1 LINSVTFRIFD
12 FSENIFLISLK
23 EKNKT
28 PNLTDFFFSLSEHL
42 RTSKKWIEVV
52 SGEDSLIIKYN
63 ISDFTNT
70 NAKKILENQLAEFT
84 YQEQQKVTSIFE
96 VPICYSEEF
105 GLDIQNLKVEKD
117 LTIQEIVGLHS
128 SVTYKVKMIGFTPGF
143 AYLGDLQSKL
153 FVTRLSKPRVNLVP
167 GSVGISGNRTGIYTL
182 GGPGGWRIIGRTPLS
197 LFKQKKKNPFAIL
210 PGMEVKFKPI
220 TTEEFESFSS

>member
-1 LINSVTFRIFD
+1 MINSVTFRIFD

-28 PNLTDFFFSLSEHL
+28 PNLTDFFFSLSKHL
-42 RTSKKWIEVV
+42 RASKKWIEVV

-84 YQEQQKVTSIFE
+84 YQEQQKVTSILE

-105 GLDIQNLKVEKD
+105 GLDIQNLKEEKD
-117 LTIQEIVGLHS
+117 LSIQEIVGLHS

-153 FVTRLSKPRVNLVP
+153 FVSRLSKPRVNLVP

>member
-1 LINSVTFRIFD
+1 MINLVTFRIFD

-28 PNLTDFFFSLSEHL
+28 PNLTDFFFSLSKHL
-42 RTSKKWIEVV
+42 RASKKWIDVV

-84 YQEQQKVTSIFE
+84 YQEQQKVTSILE

-143 AYLGDLQSKL
+143 AYLGDLPDEL
-153 FVTRLSKPRVNLVP
+153 LMPRLTKPRVNLLP
-167 GSVGISGNRTGIYTL
+167 GSVGI
-182 GGPGGWRIIGRTPLS
+182 LS
-197 LFKQKKKNPFAIL
+197 LIH
-210 PGMEVKFKPI
+210 I
-220 TTEEFESFSS
+220 